1 MKNPELIL
9 ERILLNM
16 KYDSRK
22 TLLENKETINVNT
35 EVQTYNINR
44 KPLRFYGEV
53 RTTIKQ
59 EMNAYYSNPK
69 VLNSEDYYKPKNLSQ
84 LLYNVC
90 TDCRRPYLEEDIK
103 LCMEGNYKYISG
115 LNTNA
120 PFRIK
125 RGEDFYYLWFQC
137 RQYSPSGP
145 RTTTQDLRH
154 PCKDYI
160 HGACSETGFDDLVY
174 WNWELNKKLETLD
187 TVKTKDLTGLEK
199 YNKEQ
204 KEKCVQGGN
213 QWNEKTKKCEGT
225 QNLTDFDI
233 VATKP
238 NKNGGDTKKSTNVI
252 PSKDNNQD
260 PNKDSNMMF
269 DLEL

>member
-1 MKNPELIL
+1 MNQEQLL

-35 EVQTYNINR
+35 ETQTYDINR
-44 KPLRFYGEV
+44 KPLRFYGEI

-59 EMNAYYSNPK
+59 EMNSYYSNPK
-69 VLNSEDYYKPKNLSQ
+69 ALNNEDFRRPKNLSQ

-90 TDCRRPYLEEDIK
+90 TTCGSNLEEDIK
-103 LCMEGNYKYISG
+103 LCMAENYKYISG
-115 LNTNA
+115 LNINA

-125 RGEDFYYLWFQC
+125 RGDDFYYLWFQC
-137 RQYSPSGP
+137 RQYSPSSTP
-145 RTTTQDLRH
+145 TTIQTLRQ

-160 HGACSETGFDDLVY
+160 HGPCSETGFDELVY
-174 WNWELNKKLETLD
+174 WNWELDKKLETLD
-187 TVKTKDLTGLEK
+187 TVKKKELTGLEK
-199 YNKEQ
+199 YNKQ
-204 KEKCVQGGN
+204 RKEKCIQSGN

-225 QNLTDFDI
+225 QNLTDFEI

-238 NKNGGDTKKSTNVI
+238 NKNDGKSKKSTNVI
-252 PSKDNNQD
+252 PSNDNNQD
-260 PNKDSNMMF
+260 PYKDSNMMF